1 MTITISAVILAGG
14 KARRMGGQDKGL
26 QILGKQSLI
35 QHVINR
41 LQPQVH
47 DISINA
53 NRSQTEYAKFGFPV
67 FPMNYPIF
75 KGH

>member
-1 MTITISAVILAGG
+1 MAGS
-14 KARRMGGQDKGL
+14 KARRMGKQDKGL

-47 DISINA
+47 DIPINA
-53 NRSQTEYAKFGFPV
+53 NRSQTEYSQFGFPV
-67 FPMNYPIF
+67 FSDELPDFQKGPMS
-75 KGH
+75 GCR